1 MNKVKHTISWRIE
14 EMRDGEE
21 KSEEVDMEAKQ
32 LLEKFR
38 ELVCLSSILLFS
50 PSLSFSLIAI
60 LIDTFRIPSQRKQSF

>member
-1 MNKVKHTISWRIE
+1 MNKVKHTIARRVE

-38 ELVCLSSILLFS
+38 ELVYLPSYFSSLLC
-50 PSLSFSLIAI
+50 SLSPP
-60 LIDTFRIPSQRKQSF
+60 DNHTN